1 VTSTMDRND
10 VFAAEFEEH
19 RNHLRAVA
27 YRMLGSRTEADD
39 ALQEAFLKVARSGD
53 DPGDI
58 VNMGG
63 WLTTVVSRV
72 CLTML
77 DSRRRRREEALEDE
91 RVPDPVVIALDA
103 DGRAGPEDAALM
115 TDTIGVALFIV
126 LEQLGPA
133 ERIAFVLHDLF
144 AVPFDDVASI
154 LEKTPAAARQLASR
168 ARRRVRAV
176 DTEAQAA
183 ADRRVVDAFLSA
195 ARAGDFAG
203 LLEVLDPDVMM
214 RGDGGAGT
222 LRTLHGPEAIASQA
236 RIGAGQGRT
245 AVPALIDGRAGF
257 VGYQD
262 GRPVA
267 ILRFTRNDAD
277 RVQLIEAIADPARV
291 ARVLGLQEEER

>member
-1 VTSTMDRND
+1 MTSTMDRND

-19 RNHLRAVA
+19 RAHLRAVA
-27 YRMLGSRTEADD
+27 YRMLGSRAEADD

-53 DPGDI
+53 QPSDI
-58 VNMGG
+58 INMGG

-77 DSRRRRREEALEDE
+77 DSRRRRREEALQDD
-91 RVPDPVVIALDA
+91 RVADPVVIALDA
-103 DGRAGPEDAALM
+103 DGHAGPEDAALM

-144 AVPFDDVASI
+144 GVPFDDVATI
-154 LEKTPAAARQLASR
+154 LEKSPAAVRQLASR

-183 ADRRVVDAFLSA
+183 ADRRVVDAFLAA

-222 LRTLHGPEAIASQA
+222 LRTLHGAEAIASRA
-236 RIGAGQGRT
+236 RIGAQMGRT

-262 GRPVA
+262 GKPVA
-267 ILRFTRNDAD
+267 ILSFTRNAAD

-291 ARVLGLQEEER
+291 ARVLGVQEED

>member
-10 VFAAEFEEH
+10 VFAAEFEDH

-27 YRMLGSRTEADD
+27 YRMLGSRAEADD
-39 ALQEAFLKVARSGD
+39 ALQEAFLKVVRSGD
-53 DPGDI
+53 QPGDI
-58 VNMGG
+58 INMGG

-77 DSRRRRREEALEDE
+77 DSRRRRREEALEDG
-91 RVPDPVVIALDA
+91 RVADPVVIALDDEGA
-103 DGRAGPEDAALM
+103 AGPEDQALM

-144 AVPFDDVASI
+144 GVPFDDVASI
-154 LEKTPAAARQLASR
+154 LDKTPAAARQLASR
-168 ARRRVRAV
+168 ARRRVRSV
-176 DTEAQAA
+176 DAEAQAA
-183 ADRRVVDAFLSA
+183 ADHRIVSAFLAA
-195 ARAGDFAG
+195 ARTGDFAG

-222 LRTLHGPEAIASQA
+222 LRTLHGAEAIAGQA
-236 RIGAGQGRT
+236 KVGAQLGRN
-245 AVPALIDGRAGF
+245 AVPALIDGHAGF

-267 ILRFTRNDAD
+267 LLRFTNNDAG

-291 ARVLGLQEEER
+291 ARVLGLQEED

>member
-19 RNHLRAVA
+19 RSHLRAVA
-27 YRMLGSRTEADD
+27 YRMLGSRAEADD
-39 ALQEAFLKVARSGD
+39 ALQEAWLKVARSGD
-53 DPGDI
+53 QPSDI
-58 VNMGG
+58 INMGG

-77 DSRRRRREEALEDE
+77 DSRRRRREEALEDD
-91 RVPDPVVIALDA
+91 RVPDPVVIALD
-103 DGRAGPEDAALM
+103 DPEDAALM

-144 AVPFDDVASI
+144 GVAFDDIAEI
-154 LEKTPAAARQLASR
+154 LEKSPAATRQLASR
-168 ARRRVRAV
+168 ARRRVGAV

-183 ADRRVVDAFLSA
+183 ADRRVVDAFLNA
-195 ARAGDFAG
+195 ARSGDFAG

-222 LRTLHGPEAIASQA
+222 LRTLHGAEAIAAQA

-245 AVPALIDGRAGF
+245 AVPAMIDGRAGF
-257 VGYQD
+257 IGYQD
-262 GRPVA
+262 GAPVA
-267 ILRFTRNDAD
+267 ILRFTRNAAD
-277 RVQLIEAIADPARV
+277 RVELIEAIADPARV
-291 ARVLGLQEEER
+291 ARVLGLQEED

>member
-19 RNHLRAVA
+19 RSHLRAVA
-27 YRMLGSRTEADD
+27 YRMLGSRAEADD
-39 ALQEAFLKVARSGD
+39 ALQEAWLKVARSGD
-53 DPGDI
+53 EPSDI
-58 VNMGG
+58 INMGG

-77 DSRRRRREEALEDE
+77 DSRRRRREETLQDDRLA
-91 RVPDPVVIALDA
+91 DPVVIALDA
-103 DGRAGPEDAALM
+103 DGHAGPEDAALL

-144 AVPFDDVASI
+144 AVPFEDVAAI
-154 LEKTPAAARQLASR
+154 LDKSPAATRQLASR
-168 ARRRVRAV
+168 ARRRVRSV
-176 DTEAQAA
+176 DAEARAA
-183 ADRRVVDAFLSA
+183 ADRRIVDAFLNA
-195 ARAGDFAG
+195 ARSGDFAG

-222 LRTLHGPEAIASQA
+222 LRTLHGAEAIAAQA
-236 RIGAGQGRT
+236 RIGAGQGRR
-245 AVPALIDGRAGF
+245 AVPALIDGHAGF

-262 GRPVA
+262 DRPVA
-267 ILRFTRNDAD
+267 ILRFTNNDAG

-291 ARVLGLQEEER
+291 ARVLGLQEED